1 MYCDD
6 WGQLMQSADMRLR
19 IIFTKSWCIYNWLE
33 YFWRFVPLF
42 YQKIQ
47 YSLEISKS
55 SSVLSSLTCL
65 TLGMTP
71 GRISSSHF
79 ATITRILAFLVSTWF
94 QVIWFRQQI
103 RNMDLH
109 LILWILLEDA
119 IHHLQFDRVYLS
131 SPFLYYIRT
140 LIKHWYRL
148 APMGGWTIFDLN
160 FGALNLEHC
169 LPLEITMLIWLVMAL
184 RKRC

>member
-55 SSVLSSLTCL
+55 SSALSSLTCL
-65 TLGMTP
+65 NSSIPCEGRELLTPVSNLSSVVNPYVFVTTFLRFPLPLVAMISWYISHSVEEKTGSHRNLFQNRRILSDTLCNEKGSGMH
-71 GRISSSHF
+71 GISSEK
-79 ATITRILAFLVSTWF
+79 TR
-94 QVIWFRQQI
+94 R
-103 RNMDLH
+103 
-109 LILWILLEDA
+109 
-119 IHHLQFDRVYLS
+119 
-131 SPFLYYIRT
+131 
-140 LIKHWYRL
+140 
-148 APMGGWTIFDLN
+148 
-160 FGALNLEHC
+160 
-169 LPLEITMLIWLVMAL
+169 
-184 RKRC
+184 RKL